1 MLDGYF
7 TDPNNITASLAHD
20 FNAGYFRRL
29 SDYTPDEINLR
40 LSTYYKFL
48 FSRHPFER
56 LAAAFR
62 NKFVY
67 KNNKNKFFSYIFGQF
82 IVRKYRNQ
90 NSTTSRSSPVTF
102 SEFSQYIIDSPLE
115 DKEFWNE
122 HWERIDRLCLPCLIQ
137 YDFLGKFETLKQDA
151 ESSCCAHL
159 MLSILSNSRTLIRD
173 MIRLVLIWKN
183 CSIRYRKKWWRSYMI
198 YIKWISWCLDIK
210 IILSRKFVWASVRCR
225 FSFHIFV
232 NLYFYCICSWSGF
245 CCHRRWRVISMN
257 INQNLYFNKQ
267 KKTSSWV

>member
-1 MLDGYF
+1 MYIKQVSDKHQLLYCITPKVACTNWKRVLLVLDGYF

-90 NSTTSRSSPVTF
+90 NSTSTIPRSSPVTF

-151 ESSCCAHL
+151 EFL
-159 MLSILSNSRTLIRD
+159 LRTLD
-173 MIRLVLIWKN
+173 SFDLVKFPDAYKGHD
-183 CSIRYRKKWWRSYMI
+183 STGSYM
-198 YIKWISWCLDIK
+198 
-210 IILSRKFVWASVRCR
+210 RKLFDSLPKKMMEK
-225 FSFHIFV
+225 
-232 NLYFYCICSWSGF
+232 LYELYKMDFLLFGYQN
-245 CCHRRWRVISMN
+245 N
-257 INQNLYFNKQ
+257 IG
-267 KKTSSWV
+267 S